1 MDTKTTQDKDT
12 HMDFIF
18 DDFAEDAVDFDSE
31 AIEALAYNREEALLY
46 VEFQSGGEYIYSDVA
61 ESTYNMFKDAPSVGT
76 FYRQFISG
84 KYTSER
90 VQDVSLTARWTTATA
105 AQAHD
110 DAYADMNI
118 DPNAESQEAPLA
130 DWERELLGLPAED
143 ETDEEE
149 VGTLE
154 DFGLSVPPSGLV
166 ASRVRVGS
174 RFAVKYQIAG
184 TGIIAESEIEANS
197 GDEALTHFYE
207 LFASELPGQSPVVI
221 ALTQYF

>member
-1 MDTKTTQDKDT
+1 
-12 HMDFIF
+12 MDFIY
-18 DDFAEDAVDFDSE
+18 DDYAEESVDFYSD
-31 AIEALAYNREEALLY
+31 AIESIAYNRDEALLF

-61 ESTYNMFKDAPSVGT
+61 ESTYNMFKDAPSLGT

-90 VQDVSLTARWTTATA
+90 VYDANLTKR
-105 AQAHD
+105 HFE
-110 DAYADMNI
+110 
-118 DPNAESQEAPLA
+118 PV
-130 DWERELLGLPAED
+130 RED
-143 ETDEEE
+143 EPN
-149 VGTLE
+149 E
-154 DFGLSVPPSGLV
+154 DFGLSAPPSGLV

-197 GDEALTHFYE
+197 AGEAMAEFYE